1 MDLGHSAAADE
12 LTDLVTPAQQ
22 ARCAVHYLPFFL
34 PLSLPLPG
42 VGWLGTDEATTGA
55 VALELEVDVR
65 EVVAVAEVVA
75 RGVFVAPS
83 PLPWDRVTNARTPST
98 AAAAAMSQAERRSV
112 VREGWGRRS
121 R

>member
-1 MDLGHSAAADE
+1 MACVDLGHSAAADE

-22 ARCAVHYLPFFL
+22 ARCAVHDLPFFL

-65 EVVAVAEVVA
+65 EVVAVAEVV
-75 RGVFVAPS
+75 GVVLAAPS
-83 PLPWDRVTNARTPST
+83 PLAWDMITKARTPST
-98 AAAAAMSQAERRSV
+98 AAAVPRSQAER
-112 VREGWGRRS
+112 
-121 R
+121 